1 MRLSQLLLVT
11 VVAVDN
17 IRGSEDSLRHAHW
30 GSTVRLSSWWE
41 LIISFDK
48 ENYVPVMS
56 GPTKLQVKNIPFN
69 KSNAHISP
77 ASPDQSHALR
87 LGAHHCTA
95 AFIPVYET
103 SKPSAAAPEYTL
115 TYAPI

>member
-1 MRLSQLLLVT
+1 
-11 VVAVDN
+11 
-17 IRGSEDSLRHAHW
+17 
-30 GSTVRLSSWWE
+30 
-41 LIISFDK
+41 
-48 ENYVPVMS
+48 MS

-103 SKPSAAAPEYTL
+103 SKPSAEAPEYTL